1 MKNNIKKVL
10 KILSLNELRIL
21 PSYLSYNF
29 VLAII
34 PTFTV
39 ILLIASLFS
48 ISIDS
53 VINLIDDTIPSYIG
67 DVLINII
74 SSKNYTLSIGLLNLL
89 TLYASSKGM
98 YAVVEASN
106 SLYKVPNRSI
116 TKDRLKSLLILL
128 LLIFSLLIL
137 ILIPIIGGKL
147 LDFLSKYNII
157 ANNITIIYHVLKWP
171 ITFWVIFIN
180 VILIYMISPSVKLKV
195 KDVMVGAFITTVL
208 WSLFTGIFSY
218 YLTYFTKYDV
228 IYGGLSSVTVLLIWI
243 YFLSYI
249 LILGI
254 VINTRKYN
262 KEENSK

>member
-1 MKNNIKKVL
+1 MKEYFKKVV

-39 ILLIASLFS
+39 ILLIASIFS

-53 VINLIDDTIPSYIG
+53 IINLIDDTIPNYIG
-67 DVLINII
+67 NAIIDII
-74 SSKNYTLSIGLLNLL
+74 SSKNYTLSIGLLNLV

-106 SLYKVPNRSI
+106 NLYKVSNRSI
-116 TKDRLKSLLILL
+116 TKDRLKSILILL
-128 LLIFSLLIL
+128 LLVFSLLVL
-137 ILIPIIGGKL
+137 ILIPVIGGKL
-147 LDFLSKYNII
+147 LDFLSKYNIVTSNVI
-157 ANNITIIYHVLKWP
+157 NIYHILKWP
-171 ITFWVIFIN
+171 FTFWVIFIN

-195 KDVMVGAFITTVL
+195 KDVMVGAFTTTIL
-208 WSLFTGIFSY
+208 WMFFTIIFSY

-228 IYGGLSSVTVLLIWI
+228 IYGGLSSVTILLIWI

-262 KEENSK
+262 KL

>member
-1 MKNNIKKVL
+1 MLKRVL
-10 KILSLNELRIL
+10 KILGLNELRIL

-29 VLAII
+29 VLAIV

-53 VINLIDDTIPSYIG
+53 IIYLIDDFIPTYIS
-67 DVLINII
+67 DIIIYVI
-74 SSKNYTLSIGLLNLL
+74 SSKNYTLSIGLLNLI

-106 SLYKVPNRSI
+106 SLYKVPKRSV
-116 TKDRLKSLLILL
+116 TKDRLKSILIMLL
-128 LLIFSLLIL
+128 LVVSLLVL
-137 ILIPIIGGKL
+137 ILIPVIGSRI
-147 LDFLSKYNII
+147 LDFLNKYNIVTRDV
-157 ANNITIIYHVLKWP
+157 ACIYHLFKWP
-171 ITFWVIFIN
+171 ISFLVIFVN
-180 VILIYMISPSVKLKV
+180 VILIYLISPSVKLRV
-195 KDVMVGAFITTVL
+195 KDVIVGASMTTIF
-208 WSLFTGIFSY
+208 WSIFTYLFGY
-218 YLTYFTKYDV
+218 YLTYFSKYDV
-228 IYGGLSSVTVLLIWI
+228 LYGALSSITVLLIWI

-262 KEENSK
+262 IE

>member
-1 MKNNIKKVL
+1 MKKYFKKIL

-34 PTFTV
+34 PTFTI

-53 VINLIDDTIPSYIG
+53 VINLIDDTIPNYIS
-67 DVLINII
+67 DVIISII
-74 SSKNYTLSIGLLNLL
+74 SSRNYTLSIGLLNIF
-89 TLYASSKGM
+89 TLYVSSRGM
-98 YAVVEASN
+98 YAIVDASN
-106 SLYKVPNRSI
+106 SLYKVPNRSV
-116 TKDRLKSLLILL
+116 TKDRLKSVLILL

-137 ILIPIIGGKL
+137 ILIPILGSKL
-147 LDFLSKYNII
+147 LDFLGKYNIVTS
-157 ANNITIIYHVLKWP
+157 NITNIYHVLKWP

-180 VILIYMISPSVKLKV
+180 VILIYIISPSVKLKV
-195 KDVMVGAFITTVL
+195 KDVMVGAFTTTVL
-208 WSLFTGIFSY
+208 WIIFTGIFSY
-218 YLTYFTKYDV
+218 YLTYFSRYDAL
-228 IYGGLSSVTVLLIWI
+228 YGGLSSVTVLLIWI

-254 VINTRKYN
+254 VINTHKYN
-262 KEENSK
+262 IEEKR

>member
-1 MKNNIKKVL
+1 MKKYLKKVV

-53 VINLIDDTIPSYIG
+53 IVNLIDDTIPSYIG
-67 DVLINII
+67 DVIIDII
-74 SSKNYTLSIGLLNLL
+74 SSKNYTISIGVLNIV

-106 SLYKVPNRSI
+106 SLYKVDKRSI
-116 TKDRLKSLLILL
+116 TKDRFKSILILF

-137 ILIPIIGGKL
+137 ILIPVLGSKL
-147 LDFLSKYNII
+147 LDFLSKYNIVTS
-157 ANNITIIYHVLKWP
+157 NITVIYHVLKWP

-195 KDVMVGAFITTVL
+195 KDVMVGAFTTTVL
-208 WSLFTGIFSY
+208 WSIFTLLFSY

-228 IYGGLSSVTVLLIWI
+228 LYGGLSSITVLLIWI

-262 KEENSK
+262 REEKR

>member
-1 MKNNIKKVL
+1 MKKYFKKVL

-34 PTFTV
+34 PTFTI
-39 ILLIASLFS
+39 ILLIASFFS
-48 ISIDS
+48 ISIESIID
-53 VINLIDDTIPSYIG
+53 LIKDTIPSYIG
-67 DVLINII
+67 DVII
-74 SSKNYTLSIGLLNLL
+74 SIVSSKNYTLPVGVL
-89 TLYASSKGM
+89 TLFTLYVSSRGM

-106 SLYKVPNRSI
+106 SLYRVPKRSI
-116 TKDRLKSLLILL
+116 PKDRLKSILILL
-128 LLIFSLLIL
+128 LLVISLLIL
-137 ILIPIIGGKL
+137 ILIPVLGSKL
-147 LDFLSKYNII
+147 LDFLGKYNII
-157 ANNITIIYHVLKWP
+157 TSNITYIYHIFKWP
-171 ITFWVIFIN
+171 ITFGVIFIN
-180 VILIYMISPSVKLKV
+180 IVLIYMISPSVKLKA
-195 KDVMVGAFITTVL
+195 KDVLLGAFTTTIL

-228 IYGGLSSVTVLLIWI
+228 LYGGLSSVTVLLIWI

-262 KEENSK
+262 IEDNR

>member
-1 MKNNIKKVL
+1 MKKYIKKVL

-53 VINLIDDTIPSYIG
+53 VINLIDDTVPSYIG
-67 DVLINII
+67 NIIIDII
-74 SSKNYTLSIGLLNLL
+74 SSKNYTLSIGLLNLV

-106 SLYKVPNRSI
+106 SLYKVPKRSI

-137 ILIPIIGGKL
+137 ILIPILGSRL

-157 ANNITIIYHVLKWP
+157 ASNVTAIYHILKWP

-180 VILIYMISPSVKLKV
+180 VILIYILSPTVKLKV
-195 KDVMVGAFITTVL
+195 KNVMVGAFVTTVL
-208 WSLFTGIFSY
+208 WSLFTGLFSY

-262 KEENSK
+262 REESSK

>member
-1 MKNNIKKVL
+1 MKKYIKKVL

-34 PTFTV
+34 PTFTI
-39 ILLIASLFS
+39 ILLIASFFS

-53 VINLIDDTIPSYIG
+53 IINLINDTIPNYIG
-67 DVLINII
+67 NVII
-74 SSKNYTLSIGLLNLL
+74 SIVSSKNYTLPVGLLALF
-89 TLYASSKGM
+89 TLYVSSRGM
-98 YAVVEASN
+98 YAIVEASN
-106 SLYKVPNRSI
+106 TLYKVSVRSI
-116 TKDRLKSLLILL
+116 TKDRLKSVLILL
-128 LLIFSLLIL
+128 LLIISILIL
-137 ILIPIIGGKL
+137 ILIPVVGSKL
-147 LDFLSKYNII
+147 LDFLGKYNIVTSH
-157 ANNITIIYHVLKWP
+157 ITNLYHVIKWP

-195 KDVMVGAFITTVL
+195 KDVMVGAFITTIL
-208 WSLFTGIFSY
+208 WIIFTVIFSY

-228 IYGGLSSVTVLLIWI
+228 LYGGLSGVTVLLIWI

-262 KEENSK
+262 KIEKR

>member
-1 MKNNIKKVL
+1 MKEYFKKVV

-39 ILLIASLFS
+39 ILLIASIFS

-53 VINLIDDTIPSYIG
+53 IINLIDDTIPNYIG
-67 DVLINII
+67 NAIIDII
-74 SSKNYTLSIGLLNLL
+74 SSKNYTLSIGLLNLV

-106 SLYKVPNRSI
+106 NLYKVSNRSI
-116 TKDRLKSLLILL
+116 TKDRLKSILILL
-128 LLIFSLLIL
+128 LLVFSLLVL
-137 ILIPIIGGKL
+137 ILIPVIGSKL
-147 LDFLSKYNII
+147 LDFLSKYNIVTSNVI
-157 ANNITIIYHVLKWP
+157 NIYHILKWP
-171 ITFWVIFIN
+171 FTFWVIFIN

-195 KDVMVGAFITTVL
+195 KDVMVGAFTTTIL
-208 WSLFTGIFSY
+208 WMIFTIIFSY

-228 IYGGLSSVTVLLIWI
+228 IYGGLSSVTILLIWI

-262 KEENSK
+262 KL

>member
-1 MKNNIKKVL
+1 MRKYLRRVV

-39 ILLIASLFS
+39 VLLIASLFS

-53 VINLIDDTIPSYIG
+53 IITLIDDTIPDYIG
-67 DVLINII
+67 NAIIDII
-74 SSKNYTLSIGLLNLL
+74 SSKNYTLYVGLLNIV

-106 SLYKVPNRSI
+106 SLYKVSNRSI
-116 TKDRLKSLLILL
+116 TKDRLKSMLILL
-128 LLIFSLLIL
+128 LLVFSLLIL
-137 ILIPIIGGKL
+137 ILIPVIGSKL
-147 LDFLSKYNII
+147 LDFLSEHNVVTSNVKS
-157 ANNITIIYHVLKWP
+157 IYHILKWP
-171 ITFWVIFIN
+171 FTFWVIFIN
-180 VILIYMISPSVKLKV
+180 VILIYMISPSLKLKA
-195 KDVMVGAFITTVL
+195 KDVMVGAFVTTVL
-208 WSLFTGIFSY
+208 WMIFTLIFSY

-228 IYGGLSSVTVLLIWI
+228 IYGGLSSVTILLIWI

-262 KEENSK
+262 K

>member
-1 MKNNIKKVL
+1 LKKYLKKVV

-53 VINLIDDTIPSYIG
+53 IVNLIDDTIPSYIG
-67 DVLINII
+67 DVIIDII
-74 SSKNYTLSIGLLNLL
+74 SSKNYTISIGVLNIV

-106 SLYKVPNRSI
+106 SLYKVDKRSI
-116 TKDRLKSLLILL
+116 TKDRFKSILILF

-137 ILIPIIGGKL
+137 ILIPVLGSKL
-147 LDFLSKYNII
+147 LDFLSKYNIVTS
-157 ANNITIIYHVLKWP
+157 NITVIYHVLKWP

-195 KDVMVGAFITTVL
+195 KDVMVGAFTTTVL
-208 WSLFTGIFSY
+208 WSIFTLLFSY

-228 IYGGLSSVTVLLIWI
+228 LYGGLSSITVLLIWI

-262 KEENSK
+262 REEKR

>member
-1 MKNNIKKVL
+1 MKKYLKKVV

-53 VINLIDDTIPSYIG
+53 IVNLIDDTIPSYIG
-67 DVLINII
+67 DVIIDII
-74 SSKNYTLSIGLLNLL
+74 SSKNYTISIGVLNIV

-106 SLYKVPNRSI
+106 SLYKVDKRSI
-116 TKDRLKSLLILL
+116 TKDRFKSILILF

-137 ILIPIIGGKL
+137 ILIPVLGSKL
-147 LDFLSKYNII
+147 LDFLSKYNIVTS
-157 ANNITIIYHVLKWP
+157 NITVIYHVLKWP

-195 KDVMVGAFITTVL
+195 KDVMVGAFTTTVL
-208 WSLFTGIFSY
+208 WSIFTLLFSY

-228 IYGGLSSVTVLLIWI
+228 LYGGLSSITVLLIWI

-262 KEENSK
+262 REENR

>member
-1 MKNNIKKVL
+1 MKKYLEKVV
-10 KILSLNELRIL
+10 KILSLKELRIL

-53 VINLIDDTIPSYIG
+53 IINLIDDTIPSYIG
-67 DVLINII
+67 DVIISVI
-74 SSKNYTLSIGLLNLL
+74 SSKNYTLSIGVLNLV

-106 SLYKVPNRSI
+106 SLYKVDKRSI
-116 TKDRLKSLLILL
+116 TKDRFKSILILF

-137 ILIPIIGGKL
+137 ILIPVLGSRL
-147 LDFLSKYNII
+147 LDFLSKYNIVTS
-157 ANNITIIYHVLKWP
+157 NITAIYHVLKWP

-208 WSLFTGIFSY
+208 WSIFTLLFSY

-228 IYGGLSSVTVLLIWI
+228 LYGGLSSITVLLIWI

-262 KEENSK
+262 SDENR

>member
-1 MKNNIKKVL
+1 MKKSLKKVL

-34 PTFTV
+34 PTFTI

-67 DVLINII
+67 DVIISVI
-74 SSKNYTLSIGLLNLL
+74 SSKNYALSIGLLNLF

-106 SLYKVPNRSI
+106 SLYKVPKRNV
-116 TKDRLKSLLILL
+116 TKDRLKSISILL
-128 LLIFSLLIL
+128 LLVFSLLIL
-137 ILIPIIGGKL
+137 ILIPVLGSKL
-147 LDFLSKYNII
+147 FDFLGKYNIV
-157 ANNITIIYHVLKWP
+157 ANNITNIYHVLKWP

-195 KDVMVGAFITTVL
+195 KDVMVGAFTTTVL
-208 WSLFTGIFSY
+208 WILFTGIFSY

-228 IYGGLSSVTVLLIWI
+228 LYGGLSSVTILLIWI

-262 KEENSK
+262 AEENR

>member
-1 MKNNIKKVL
+1 MKKYLKKVL

-34 PTFTV
+34 PTFTI

-53 VINLIDDTIPSYIG
+53 VINLIDDTIPNYIS
-67 DVLINII
+67 DVIISII
-74 SSKNYTLSIGLLNLL
+74 SSRNYTLSIGLLNIF
-89 TLYASSKGM
+89 TLYVSSRGM
-98 YAVVEASN
+98 YAIVDASN
-106 SLYKVPNRSI
+106 SLYKVPNRSV
-116 TKDRLKSLLILL
+116 TKDRLKSVLILL

-137 ILIPIIGGKL
+137 ILIPILGSKL
-147 LDFLSKYNII
+147 LDFLGKYNIVTS
-157 ANNITIIYHVLKWP
+157 NITNIYHVLKWP

-180 VILIYMISPSVKLKV
+180 VILIYIISPSVKLKV
-195 KDVMVGAFITTVL
+195 KDVMVGAFTTTVL
-208 WSLFTGIFSY
+208 WIIFTGIFSY
-218 YLTYFTKYDV
+218 YLTYFSRYDAL
-228 IYGGLSSVTVLLIWI
+228 YGGLSSVTVLLIWI

-254 VINTRKYN
+254 VINTHKYN
-262 KEENSK
+262 IEEKR

>member
-1 MKNNIKKVL
+1 MKKYFKKVV

-53 VINLIDDTIPSYIG
+53 IINLIDDTIPSYIG
-67 DVLINII
+67 DVIISVI
-74 SSKNYTLSIGLLNLL
+74 SSKNYTLSIGVLNII

-106 SLYKVPNRSI
+106 SLYKVDKRNV
-116 TKDRLKSLLILL
+116 TTDRLKSIVILL
-128 LLIFSLLIL
+128 LLVFSLLIL
-137 ILIPIIGGKL
+137 ILIPVLGSKL
-147 LDFLSKYNII
+147 LDFLSKYNIVTS
-157 ANNITIIYHVLKWP
+157 NITSIYHILKWP

-180 VILIYMISPSVKLKV
+180 VILIYIISPSVKLKV
-195 KDVMVGAFITTVL
+195 KDVMVGAFITTIL
-208 WSLFTGIFSY
+208 WILFTILFSY

-228 IYGGLSSVTVLLIWI
+228 LYGGLSSVTVLLIWI

-262 KEENSK
+262 ITGNR

>member
-1 MKNNIKKVL
+1 MKKYFKRVV

-67 DVLINII
+67 NVIISVI
-74 SSKNYTLSIGLLNLL
+74 SSKNYTLSIGVLNIV

-106 SLYKVPNRSI
+106 SLYKVDKRNI
-116 TKDRLKSLLILL
+116 TTDRLKSIIILL
-128 LLIFSLLIL
+128 LLVFSLLIL
-137 ILIPIIGGKL
+137 ILIPVLGSKL
-147 LDFLSKYNII
+147 LDFLSKYNIVTS
-157 ANNITIIYHVLKWP
+157 NITNIYHILKWP

-195 KDVMVGAFITTVL
+195 KDVMVGAFTTTVL
-208 WSLFTGIFSY
+208 WSIFTLLFSY

-228 IYGGLSSVTVLLIWI
+228 LYGGLSSITVLLIWI

-262 KEENSK
+262 KEENR